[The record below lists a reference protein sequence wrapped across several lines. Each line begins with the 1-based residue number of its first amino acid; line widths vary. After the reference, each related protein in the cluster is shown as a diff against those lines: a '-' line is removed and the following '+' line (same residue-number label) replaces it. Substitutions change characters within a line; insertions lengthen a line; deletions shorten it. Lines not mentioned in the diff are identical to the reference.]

1 MLRDLQR
8 KIAFGIAAGLVGFV
22 AALAVVA
29 YLSLSV
35 YFWLAGSM
43 PPAEAAALTALVV
56 LIAAVLIIV
65 ILRLFASPR
74 SAPRTRAHAQSQSH
88 SHSQSQTQQ
97 GPDSAD
103 IAAQIGSLLGGTA
116 QGFASKHKSATIVSS
131 LALGFIIGMNP
142 NLRDLFRRGL

>member
-1 MLRDLQR
+1 MMRDLQR

-35 YFWLAGSM
+35 YFWLAASM

-56 LIAAVLIIV
+56 LIAAVLIVV
-65 ILRLFASPR
+65 ILRLFATPR
-74 SAPRTRAHAQSQSH
+74 SAPRPRTHARSQ
-88 SHSQSQTQQ
+88 SHSQSQSQQ
-97 GPDSAD
+97 GPDPAD
-103 IAAQIGSLLGGTA
+103 IAAQIGTLFGGTA